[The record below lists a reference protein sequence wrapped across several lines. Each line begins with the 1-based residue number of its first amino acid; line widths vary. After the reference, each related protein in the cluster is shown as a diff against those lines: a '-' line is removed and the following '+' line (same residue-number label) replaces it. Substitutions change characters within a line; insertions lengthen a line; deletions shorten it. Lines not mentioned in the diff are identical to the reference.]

1 MIKDYVAIARPG
13 HWFKQVFI
21 LPGVVVAAL
30 LTDAPFSQFAVSLIL
45 GFVSA
50 NLICSANYTINEWL
64 DAELDR
70 FHPMKKNRPSV
81 LGRIKFKILVIQY
94 VTLAV
99 VGLAL
104 GWLVSEAFFWTS
116 VALLIM
122 GLAYNMKPIRT
133 KDRAYLDVLSE
144 SVNNPIRLLL
154 GWFIVTS
161 NVLPPV
167 SLLIAYWMGGAFLMA
182 VKRHAELRL
191 IADRSTAA
199 LYRRSFGVYTENSL
213 LVSIMFYAM
222 TFAFFFGIFMIKYR
236 IELLLSLP
244 LFSILFAWY
253 LKIGMLPNSPAQHPE
268 KLYRE
273 KYFGA
278 YVLAIVAF
286 VTALLYFRWPSLDW
300 FLNRMLLPLSGG

>member
-1 MIKDYVAIARPG
+1 MIKDYVAIARPS

-30 LTDAPFSQFAVSLIL
+30 LTHASFPEFAVRFIL
-45 GFVSA
+45 GLVSTC
-50 NLICSANYTINEWL
+50 LVCSANYTINEWL

-104 GWLVSEAFFWTS
+104 GWLVSEAFFFMS
-116 VALLIM
+116 VVLLVM
-122 GLAYNMKPIRT
+122 GLAYNMKPVRT
-133 KDRAYLDVLSE
+133 KDRAYLDVLTE

-161 NVLPPV
+161 NLLPPV
-167 SLLIAYWMGGAFLMA
+167 SFTIAYWMGGAFLMT
-182 VKRHAELRL
+182 VKRYAELRL

-199 LYRRSFGVYTENSL
+199 LYRRSFAVYTENSL

-244 LFSILFAWY
+244 MFSILFAWY
-253 LKIGMLPNSPAQHPE
+253 LKIGLLPNSPAQNPE
-268 KLYRE
+268 RLYRE
-273 KYFGA
+273 KHFIA
-278 YVLAIVAF
+278 YVLVVVVF
-286 VTALLYFRWPSLDW
+286 VTALLYFRWPWLDL
-300 FLNRMLLPLSGG
+300 FLNRMLLPLNGD

>member
-30 LTDAPFSQFAVSLIL
+30 LTDAPFSQFVASLIL
-45 GFVSA
+45 GFMSA

-81 LGRIKFKILVIQY
+81 LGRIKFKFLVLQY
-94 VTLAV
+94 VALAG
-99 VGLAL
+99 VGLVLA
-104 GWLVSEAFFWTS
+104 WMVSEAFFWTS
-116 VALLIM
+116 VVLLLM

-161 NVLPPV
+161 SVLPPV

-182 VKRHAELRL
+182 VKRYAEFRL

-253 LKIGMLPNSPAQHPE
+253 LSIGMLPNSPAQHPE

>member
-30 LTDAPFSQFAVSLIL
+30 LTDAPLSQFAASLIL
-45 GFVSA
+45 GLVSA
-50 NLICSANYTINEWL
+50 SLICSANYTINEWL

-94 VTLAV
+94 VTLAA

-104 GWLVSEAFFWTS
+104 GWVVSEAFFWTS
-116 VALLIM
+116 IVLLVM

-182 VKRHAELRL
+182 VKRYAELRL

-199 LYRRSFGVYTENSL
+199 LYRRSFAVYTENSL

-244 LFSILFAWY
+244 MFSILFAWY

-278 YVLAIVAF
+278 YVLVIVTF
-286 VTALLYFRWPSLDW
+286 VTALLYFRWSSLDW
-300 FLNRMLLPLSGG
+300 FLNKMLLPLSGG